1 MRYDCDEDLF
11 STPAN
16 SPNGITEDVRFRA
29 QLYLVWRWIQT
40 VQGSSV
46 SVFYPL
52 AFTKWQVNF
61 YAKADFGIP
70 PINHILI
77 LNGVSSDG
85 SNSYTPSNEPP
96 KALDVNRY
104 FNLFD
109 VWK

>member
-1 MRYDCDEDLF
+1 MESQRTFDSE
-11 STPAN
+11 
-16 SPNGITEDVRFRA
+16 PNCTLSGDGSRPSKEVRF
-29 QLYLVWRWIQT
+29 
-40 VQGSSV
+40 